1 MRINFDF
8 TDLSTFLAVAE
19 LGSFQRAAESL
30 HLSQSA
36 VTRRIQKLEDSLGV
50 TLFERTTRSL
60 KLTLA
65 ARLFQDRAKAI
76 LDNAEEAIIAVGDD
90 VAQFEYH
97 RNTII
102 TIATIQ
108 TATHAVLP
116 KMIKLFR
123 DAGYTSR
130 IRILDLFANDVV
142 DAVSQG
148 DADFGISFMGAQE
161 PGLEFQHLQDDH
173 FVVAMHPDNP
183 LSQHT
188 EINWSDLQ
196 DQSVAIPWKGT
207 GNRMLIDNAL
217 SHSHAPLEWAYQV
230 RHSATLLGLAES
242 GVGVAILP
250 FSAIPQYSPARVIAR
265 PLVGP
270 SVTRVIGSVRRSGHT
285 LTSAAEA
292 FYKLFDKV
300 RPD

>member
-36 VTRRIQKLEDSLGV
+36 VTRRIQKLEESLGV

-65 ARLFQDRAKAI
+65 ARLFRDRAKAI
-76 LDNAEEAIIAVGDD
+76 LDNAEEAIYAVSDE
-90 VAQFEYH
+90 QSQLQHH

-108 TATHAVLP
+108 TATHAMLP
-116 KMIKLFR
+116 QLIKQFR
-123 DAGYTSR
+123 EAGFTSR
-130 IRILDLFANDVV
+130 IRIMDLFANDVV
-142 DAVSQG
+142 DAVAEG
-148 DADFGISFMGAQE
+148 EADFGISFMGAQE
-161 PGLEFQHLQDDH
+161 PGLEFQHLLDDH
-173 FVVAMHPDNP
+173 FVLAMHPDNP
-183 LSQHT
+183 LSQQT
-188 EINWSDLQ
+188 EISWADLH
-196 DQSVAIPWKGT
+196 DQAIAIPWKGT

-217 SHSHAPLEWAYQV
+217 SQSEVALEWTYQV

-242 GVGVAILP
+242 AVGVSILP
-250 FSAIPQYSPARVIAR
+250 SSAIPRQIPERIIAR
-265 PLVGP
+265 PLVAP
-270 SVTRVIGSVRRSGHT
+270 AVARVIGSVRRSGHT
-285 LTSAAEA
+285 LTTAAES
-292 FYKLFDKV
+292 FYNLLNQW
-300 RPD
+300 R

>member
-8 TDLSTFLAVAE
+8 TDLNTFLVVAD

-30 HLSQSA
+30 HVSQSA
-36 VTRRIQKLEDSLGV
+36 VTRRIQKLEDSLGI

-76 LDNAEEAIIAVGDD
+76 LENAEAAIIAVGDD
-90 VAQFEYH
+90 ATQFEYH

-108 TATHAVLP
+108 TATHQILP
-116 KMIKLFR
+116 QMIKAFR

-130 IRILDLFANDVV
+130 IRIMDLFANDVV
-142 DAVSQG
+142 DAVSSG
-148 DADFGISFMGAQE
+148 EADFGISFMGAQE
-161 PGLEFQHLQDDH
+161 PGLDFTHFQDDH
-173 FVVAMHPDNP
+173 FVVAISPDNP
-183 LSQHT
+183 LSDLD
-188 EINWSDLQ
+188 EIHWSDLH
-196 DQSVAIPWKGT
+196 DQAVAIPWKGT

-217 SHSHAPLEWAYQV
+217 SHSQAPLEWAYQV

-242 GVGVAILP
+242 GVGVSILP
-250 FSAIPQYSPARVIAR
+250 LSAIPQYEPARVIAR
-265 PLVGP
+265 PIVGP
-270 SVTRVIGSVRRSGHT
+270 SITRVIGTVRRSKHSMS
-285 LTSAAEA
+285 SAAEA
-292 FYKLFDKV
+292 FYKLFRD
-300 RPD
+300 

>member
-8 TDLSTFLAVAE
+8 TDLSTFLAVADF
-19 LGSFQRAAESL
+19 GSFQRAAESL
-30 HLSQSA
+30 HISQSA
-36 VTRRIQKLEDSLGV
+36 VTRRIQKLEESLGV

-76 LDNAEEAIIAVGDD
+76 LDNAEAAIIAVGDD

-108 TATHAVLP
+108 TATHAILP
-116 KMIKLFR
+116 QMIKVFR

-130 IRILDLFANDVV
+130 IRIMDLFANDVV
-142 DAVSQG
+142 DAVSNG

-183 LSQHT
+183 LAEQA
-188 EINWSDLQ
+188 EINWTELD
-196 DQSVAIPWKGT
+196 DQAVAIPWKGT

-242 GVGVAILP
+242 GVGVSILP
-250 FSAIPQYSPARVIAR
+250 YSAVPKHTTTRVIAR

-270 SVTRVIGSVRRSGHT
+270 SVTRVIGSVRRSGHS

-292 FYKLFDKV
+292 FYSLFQ
-300 RPD
+300 RSLPD